1 MRNDLSQTHHLMG
14 NNTKTNKAMI
24 LERHKCSKYLLL
36 LNEGD
41 ELAIVS
47 DCY

>member
-1 MRNDLSQTHHLMG
+1 MRKHLSQTHHLMG
-14 NNTKTNKAMI
+14 NNTETNKTMI